1 MQDFEKLGVFY
12 LGKAYDPEHGKLL
25 DDLVLYKSKDLTTHA
40 VIIGMTGSGKTGLGI
55 GILEEAAIDRIPVI
69 AIDPKGDLGN
79 MALTFPDLR
88 PEDFRP
94 WINLHE
100 AANKGY
106 TPDDY
111 AVAQAEL
118 WQKGLKDW
126 GQSGK
131 RIEKLLDAV
140 NITVYTP
147 GSSAGPGVSALRSFD
162 APPSRLQE
170 DRDAYRDRVHATATG
185 LLALLGIDADPLT
198 SREHILISGILESYW
213 NLGQNLGLPELIM
226 AIQTPPMDKVG
237 VMDLE
242 SFYPA
247 KDRFALAMRLNS
259 LLASPSF
266 KAWLE
271 GEPLDVNSFLYTK
284 DGKPR
289 VSIFSIAHLS
299 DSERMFFVTMLLNEI
314 LAWVRTQ
321 PGTGSLRAILYMDEL
336 FGYLPPT
343 ANPPSKT
350 PLLTLLKQ
358 ARAYGLG
365 LVLATQNPVDLD
377 YKALSNAGTWF
388 IGRLQTERDKA
399 RVLAGLEGAAAGGL
413 FDRRKTEQIL
423 AGLGKR
429 LFYLHSV
436 HEDEPVIF
444 QTRWVLSYLAGPLTR
459 DQIAALPSKRPVA
472 PLGETDDISFVETPV
487 ETPVQTVGVKVPQTK
502 FQEAGAVPPVLS
514 PKIRQVYL
522 PPTGRVMGDLVY
534 VPSVIGVADVQY
546 TNAKHGVATSQ
557 RHVFLAPLYEGL
569 VAPDWK
575 ESKPLDL
582 DLSDLE
588 ASPLEGAAFANYP
601 QSATDPSS
609 YERWKKLFSQFLRAE
624 APLKLFSSPTLKV
637 VSEPGEDEREFRIR
651 LHHLGHERRD
661 EAIETLRK
669 KYASKMATLEDR
681 QRRARQALERQTSR
695 AQQKKLDAAISTGTA
710 LLGVLLGRKS
720 ISSTSLS
727 RVGTAV
733 RSASRARQSGDG
745 ISQAEETLQSVEA
758 QLGELESQ
766 LQQEL
771 ERVAE
776 IYNPLDR
783 KLEEVSIRA
792 TSANITVHLV
802 GLAWCPSARGDD

>member
-12 LGKAYDPEHGKLL
+12 LGKAYDPEEGKLL

-111 AVAQAEL
+111 AAAQAEL
-118 WQKGLKDW
+118 WKEGLEDW

-131 RIEKLLDAV
+131 RIEKLLDAAD
-140 NITVYTP
+140 ITVYTP
-147 GSSAGPGVSALRSFD
+147 GSSAGPGVSVLRSFD

-170 DRDAYRDRVHATATG
+170 DQDAYRDRVHATATG

-198 SREHILISGILESYW
+198 SREHILISGILEHCW
-213 NLGQNLGLPELIM
+213 MLGQNLGLPELIM
-226 AIQTPPMDKVG
+226 AIQTPPMEKVG

-271 GEPLDVNSFLYTK
+271 GEPLDINSFLYTK

-399 RVLAGLEGAAAGGL
+399 RVLAGLEGAAAGGT
-413 FDRRKTEQIL
+413 FDRRRTEQIL

-436 HEDEPVIF
+436 YEDEPLIF

-459 DQIAALPSKRPVA
+459 DQIAALSSSQRPVA
-472 PLGETDDISFVETPV
+472 PVRKSDDLSLI
-487 ETPVQTVGVKVPQTK
+487 ETPVQTAGVKAPQTK
-502 FQEAGAVPPVLS
+502 FQEAATVPPVLS

-522 PPTGRVMGDLVY
+522 PPTGRVTGSLVY

-546 TNAKHGVATSQ
+546 TNAKHGVAASQ
-557 RHVFLAPLYEGL
+557 RHAFLAPLHEGP
-569 VAPDWK
+569 VALDWK
-575 ESKPLDL
+575 ESKPLDPE
-582 DLSDLE
+582 LSDLE
-588 ASPLEGAAFANYP
+588 TSPLEGAIFADYP
-601 QSATDPSS
+601 KSAADPDS
-609 YERWKKLFSQFLRAE
+609 YERWKRLFSQFLRTE
-624 APLKLFSSPTLKV
+624 VPLKLFVSPILKV
-637 VSEPGEDEREFRIR
+637 VSEPGEDERDFRIR
-651 LHHLGHERRD
+651 LQHLSHERRD
-661 EAIETLRK
+661 EAIEALRK
-669 KYASKMATLEDR
+669 KYASKIATLEDR
-681 QRRARQALERQTSR
+681 QRRARQALERKTSQ
-695 AQQKKLDAAISTGTA
+695 AQQKKLDAAVSTGTA

-720 ISSTSLS
+720 VSSTSLS

-758 QLGELESQ
+758 QLRELESQ

-776 IYNPLDR
+776 TYNPLDQ
-783 KLEEVSIRA
+783 KLEEIEIRA

-802 GLAWCPSARGDD
+802 GLAWRPSARRNY